1 MEPITAEKARDMRY
15 VALKKK
21 REKRLKKVQEYDY
34 FDIVM
39 KDIEKAAND
48 GKNSL
53 DFYPHIS
60 DFYDEIIQ
68 SGSIVPAAEKDF
80 TNPQKEVFA
89 SIEESLG
96 YDVTRNEHYQVTYFR
111 GVDRIDITISK
122 YTIYWQAKMK
132 HTLILMCGVTQ
143 SGKSVFAKA
152 IQDSHE
158 DCMTVKRD
166 NCRMYNSEDAETVD
180 KRFYNAVNI
189 ALKSHR
195 YVVAND
201 RNINRFERDKFFNN
215 VDYKGCEV
223 ICVWVETPQNV
234 AIARN
239 QNRDKYH
246 RLSEEEIAD
255 MYKCKVSPQDNEP
268 FDKIVFISE
277 QQNYAIGTSNM
288 RILPIIEQLKAI
300 QLQLNI
306 EVNYDERL

>member
-21 REKRLKKVQEYDY
+21 REERFKQVQKYNY
-34 FDIVM
+34 FNIVM

-48 GKNSL
+48 GKNSVDL
-53 DFYPHIS
+53 YPHVS
-60 DFYDEIIQ
+60 DFYEEIVQ
-68 SGSIVPAAEKDF
+68 NGSIVPAAEKDF

-89 SIEESLG
+89 SLEESLG
-96 YDVTRNEHYQVTYFR
+96 YQVARNDHYQVTYFR
-111 GVDRIDITISK
+111 GVDRVDITISK

-158 DCMTVKRD
+158 DCMTIKRD
-166 NCRMYNSEDAETVD
+166 NCRMYNSEDADTVD

-201 RNINRFERDKFFNN
+201 RNINRIERDKFFNN
-215 VDYKGCEV
+215 VNCNGCEV
-223 ICVWVETPQNV
+223 IGVWVETPQNV
-234 AIARN
+234 AVARN
-239 QNRDKYH
+239 KNRDKYH
-246 RLSEEEIAD
+246 RLSEKEIAE
-255 MYKCKVSPQDNEP
+255 MYRCKVSPQDREP
-268 FDKIVFISE
+268 FDRIVFISE
-277 QQNYAIGTSNM
+277 QQNYAIGTNNM
-288 RILPIIEQLKAI
+288 QILPIIDQLKEI
-300 QLQLNI
+300 
-306 EVNYDERL
+306 

>member
-1 MEPITAEKARDMRY
+1 
-15 VALKKK
+15 
-21 REKRLKKVQEYDY
+21 
-34 FDIVM
+34 
-39 KDIEKAAND
+39 
-48 GKNSL
+48 
-53 DFYPHIS
+53 
-60 DFYDEIIQ
+60 
-68 SGSIVPAAEKDF
+68 
-80 TNPQKEVFA
+80 
-89 SIEESLG
+89 
-96 YDVTRNEHYQVTYFR
+96 
-111 GVDRIDITISK
+111 
-122 YTIYWQAKMK
+122 MK

-152 IQDSHE
+152 IQDSHK

-201 RNINRFERDKFFNN
+201 RNINRLERDKFFNN

-255 MYKCKVSPQDNEP
+255 MYRCKVSPQDNEP

-300 QLQLNI
+300 
-306 EVNYDERL
+306 

>member
-1 MEPITAEKARDMRY
+1 
-15 VALKKK
+15 
-21 REKRLKKVQEYDY
+21 
-34 FDIVM
+34 
-39 KDIEKAAND
+39 
-48 GKNSL
+48 
-53 DFYPHIS
+53 
-60 DFYDEIIQ
+60 
-68 SGSIVPAAEKDF
+68 
-80 TNPQKEVFA
+80 
-89 SIEESLG
+89 
-96 YDVTRNEHYQVTYFR
+96 
-111 GVDRIDITISK
+111 
-122 YTIYWQAKMK
+122 MK
-132 HTLILMCGVTQ
+132 HTLILMCGVPQ

-158 DCMTVKRD
+158 DCMTIKRD
-166 NCRMYNSEDAETVD
+166 NCCMYNSEDAETVD

-201 RNINRFERDKFFNN
+201 RNINRLERDKFFNN

-300 QLQLNI
+300 
-306 EVNYDERL
+306 

>member
-21 REKRLKKVQEYDY
+21 MKERLKKVQEYDY

-39 KDIEKAAND
+39 EDIEKAAND

-68 SGSIVPAAEKDF
+68 SGSIVPAADKDF
-80 TNPQKEVFA
+80 SHHEKEVFKA
-89 SIEESLG
+89 LEESLG
-96 YDVTRNEHYQVTYFR
+96 YDVTRNEYYQVTYFR

-122 YTIYWQAKMK
+122 YTIYWQVKMK

-158 DCMTVKRD
+158 DCMTIKRD
-166 NCRMYNSEDAETVD
+166 NCRMYNSEDADTVD

-201 RNINRFERDKFFNN
+201 RNINRVERDKFFNN
-215 VDYKGCEV
+215 VNYNGCEV
-223 ICVWVETPQNV
+223 VCVWVETPQNV
-234 AIARN
+234 AVARN
-239 QNRDKYH
+239 KNRDKYH
-246 RLSEEEIAD
+246 RLSEKEIAE
-255 MYKCKVSPQDNEP
+255 MYRCKVSPQDNEP
-268 FDKIVFISE
+268 FDRIVFISE
-277 QQNYAIGTSNM
+277 QQNYAIGTNNM
-288 RILPIIEQLKAI
+288 QILPIIDQLKAI
-300 QLQLNI
+300 QFYN
-306 EVNYDERL
+306 

>member
-21 REKRLKKVQEYDY
+21 REERFKQVQKYNY
-34 FDIVM
+34 FNIVM

-48 GKNSL
+48 GKNSVDL
-53 DFYPHIS
+53 YPHVS
-60 DFYDEIIQ
+60 DFYEEIVQ
-68 SGSIVPAAEKDF
+68 NGSIVPAAEKDF

-89 SIEESLG
+89 SLEESLG
-96 YDVTRNEHYQVTYFR
+96 YQVARNDHYQVTYFR
-111 GVDRIDITISK
+111 GVNRIDITISK

-158 DCMTVKRD
+158 DCMTIKRD
-166 NCRMYNSEDAETVD
+166 NCRMYNSEDADTVD
-180 KRFYNAVNI
+180 KRFYNAVNM

-201 RNINRFERDKFFNN
+201 RNINRIERDKFFNN
-215 VDYKGCEV
+215 VNCNGCEV

-234 AIARN
+234 AVARN
-239 QNRDKYH
+239 KNRDKYH
-246 RLSEEEIAD
+246 RLSEKEIAK
-255 MYKCKVSPQDNEP
+255 MYRCKVSPQDNEP
-268 FDKIVFISE
+268 FDGIVFISE
-277 QQNYAIGTSNM
+277 QQNYAISTNNM
-288 RILPIIEQLKAI
+288 QILPIIDQLKAI
-300 QLQLNI
+300 
-306 EVNYDERL
+306 

>member
-1 MEPITAEKARDMRY
+1 MKSITAEKARDMRY

-21 REKRLKKVQEYDY
+21 REERFKKVQEYDY
-34 FDIVM
+34 FTIVM
-39 KDIEKAAND
+39 EGIEKAAND
-48 GKNSL
+48 GKNNV
-53 DFYPHIS
+53 DVYPHVS

-68 SGSIVPAAEKDF
+68 SGKLVSAEEKDF
-80 TNPQKEVFA
+80 TNQQKEVFKVL
-89 SIEESLG
+89 EESLG

-111 GVDRIDITISK
+111 GGIDRIDITISK

-152 IQDSHE
+152 IQDSHK
-158 DCMTVKRD
+158 DCMTIKRD
-166 NCRMYNSEDAETVD
+166 NCRMYNSENAETVN

-201 RNINRFERDKFFNN
+201 RNINRLERDKFFNN

-234 AIARN
+234 ALARN
-239 QNRDKYH
+239 KNRDKYH
-246 RLSEEEIAD
+246 RLSEKEIAE
-255 MYKCKVSPQDNEP
+255 MYRCKVSPQDNEP
-268 FDKIVFISE
+268 FDRIVFISE
-277 QQNYAIGTSNM
+277 QQNYAIGTNNM
-288 RILPIIEQLKAI
+288 QILPIIDQLKAI
-300 QLQLNI
+300 
-306 EVNYDERL
+306 

>member
-1 MEPITAEKARDMRY
+1 MRY
-15 VALKKK
+15 VAIKKQK
-21 REKRLKKVQEYDY
+21 EERFKQVQTYGY
-34 FDIVM
+34 FDTVM

-48 GKNSL
+48 GKNSV

-68 SGSIVPAAEKDF
+68 SGGVVPAKEKDF
-80 TNPQKEVFA
+80 SNHEKEIFKA
-89 SIEESLG
+89 LEEYLG
-96 YDVTRNEHYQVTYFR
+96 YRVMRNENYQVTYFR
-111 GVDRIDITISK
+111 GVDRIDIVISK

-201 RNINRFERDKFFNN
+201 RNINRLERDKFFNN

-234 AIARN
+234 ALARN

-255 MYKCKVSPQDNEP
+255 MYKYKVSPQDNEP

-300 QLQLNI
+300 
-306 EVNYDERL
+306 

>member
-15 VALKKK
+15 VALKKQK
-21 REKRLKKVQEYDY
+21 EERFKQVQTYGY
-34 FDIVM
+34 FDTVM
-39 KDIEKAAND
+39 GDIEKAAND
-48 GKNSL
+48 GKNSV

-60 DFYDEIIQ
+60 DFYDAIIQ
-68 SGSIVPAAEKDF
+68 NGGVVPAKEKDF
-80 TNPQKEVFA
+80 SNHEKEIFKA
-89 SIEESLG
+89 LEESLG
-96 YDVTRNEHYQVTYFR
+96 YKVMRNEHYQVTYFR
-111 GVDRIDITISK
+111 GVDRVDIVISK
-122 YTIYWQAKMK
+122 YTIYWQDKMK

-166 NCRMYNSEDAETVD
+166 NCRMYNSESADTVD
-180 KRFYNAVNI
+180 KRFYNVVNI

-201 RNINRFERDKFFNN
+201 RNINRLERDKFFNN

-255 MYKCKVSPQDNEP
+255 MYRCKVSPQDNEP

-300 QLQLNI
+300 
-306 EVNYDERL
+306 

>member
-1 MEPITAEKARDMRY
+1 
-15 VALKKK
+15 
-21 REKRLKKVQEYDY
+21 
-34 FDIVM
+34 
-39 KDIEKAAND
+39 
-48 GKNSL
+48 
-53 DFYPHIS
+53 
-60 DFYDEIIQ
+60 
-68 SGSIVPAAEKDF
+68 
-80 TNPQKEVFA
+80 
-89 SIEESLG
+89 
-96 YDVTRNEHYQVTYFR
+96 
-111 GVDRIDITISK
+111 
-122 YTIYWQAKMK
+122 MK

-152 IQDSHE
+152 IQDSHK

-166 NCRMYNSEDAETVD
+166 NCRMYNSEDTETVD

-246 RLSEEEIAD
+246 RLSEKEIAD
-255 MYKCKVSPQDNEP
+255 MYKYKVSPQDNEP

-300 QLQLNI
+300 
-306 EVNYDERL
+306 